1 VIEDNYSI
9 VEDNYKVEDSTYKN
23 NKVKG
28 RIAKEE
34 AIMAMLGESNY
45 Y

>member
-1 VIEDNYSI
+1 MAEG
-9 VEDNYKVEDSTYKN
+9 NYKVEEDTYKV
-23 NKVKG
+23 KVEG

-34 AIMAMLGESNY
+34 AITAMLGELDY